1 MKHASLRKPKHKELV
16 VATSKG
22 WVVERTGELLVSIR
36 GLDQKLKETLC
47 IDDVDHT
54 VVDLPTDSNLD
65 DELNNLINTIS
76 MVAGEKLKQESDESE
91 SKSDQTEED
100 VTATVDETEEG
111 ESKSEEVKEEQPV
124 VEKKKRGRPAKPK
137 PTDTV

>member
-36 GLDQKLKETLC
+36 GLDQKLKESLC
-47 IDDVDHT
+47 IDDVEHA

-91 SKSDQTEED
+91 SKSDQTEEGES
-100 VTATVDETEEG
+100 DETKLED
-111 ESKSEEVKEEQPV
+111 ESKSEEIKEEQPV